1 MKRVKPLIGVS
12 KKILSFSALLLSKW
26 SFIIANL
33 YLSSFANLK
42 NKAFLSANGIFR
54 HALIALF
61 YLFFFFYPTV
71 ISAFASHSALYGIPE
86 VFYFNRRNYSGG
98 TQNWKLSQA
107 ANGLMYFANNDGI
120 LEFDGIDW
128 RLLPKSADVIH
139 RSVLA
144 WNQRIYMGAFNEFG
158 YYETNHKNDFVYH
171 SLSSTDDYKSVG
183 DVWNIVVFN
192 GNIVFQAD
200 KGLVV
205 YNEEDGTLSWIPAR
219 SRISNAFLVNGLL
232 LIYDEMAGLM
242 ELRNDSLYEVP
253 GGARFAGKSIGAIL
267 SLSPTEFL
275 IATIS
280 DGLYFWDQKDFTSW
294 QAPVADFLAKM
305 NVFCGVE
312 YRENQLVFG
321 TIQSGVVVTDK
332 SGNLMTMVNK
342 DRGLNNNTVLGLT
355 IDQEG
360 NIWAGLD
367 NGVARINYNSTIN
380 FIQGYY
386 DIGTGYAASVGK
398 ESVYLGTNQGLY
410 HIKRE
415 MFDNP
420 VKDRTSFHRLEKTNG
435 QVWSLFSV
443 NEGQLLCGHNNGVFE
458 IVGEQVRQITPPSV
472 MGGWIFR
479 YPPGREDL
487 LLVGTYNGLI
497 LLKNEN
503 ERWTYYK
510 SLTGFNESAR
520 FMEWEG
526 DRLWITHGYRGVFRL
541 QFSEDYETIEAVES
555 FENAPGLPSGLA
567 LNVSKVNEGVI
578 FSSERGVFGYDNNS
592 ESFYRHY
599 LNHYFTVD
607 SFPVL
612 VHQDRFLNYWFF
624 TSRDVG
630 VLRKLDDGTYKKVTS
645 PFYPVEGKLV
655 NGFEYLNVLDE
666 QNVLIGIEDGF
677 AHYAVNDT
685 KAFMQPFNVHIRG
698 LRNLSDPEVVY
709 YHSTETLDTIPEWPF
724 SHNSFEVH
732 YSATCFESTR
742 MLYSSY
748 FEGFDEGWTNYSY
761 STQRQLTNIPNGEY
775 IFWVKARNIHGVES
789 QPVGFKFVVLP
800 PWYRTITARVIYG
813 VVVLLLLVF
822 AWYLLNWLISRSRAM
837 ELQKQQEKF
846 RITEEHLRND
856 ALEKEK
862 EMIRLRN
869 EKLRNEMVFKEKE
882 LANSTI
888 NVIQKNDFLLNIK
901 DDLLR
906 IYRHGNLKE
915 IQYKVSEIVRKI
927 DRDIDNESQW
937 ELFEIH
943 LEQVHQDFLNRLRK
957 QFSDLTLRETR
968 LCAYLRMEM
977 SSKEISSLMN
987 ISVRAV
993 ENNRYK
999 LRKKLGL
1006 EGKDNLNE
1014 FIRNI

>member
-1 MKRVKPLIGVS
+1 MKRVKSLISVS
-12 KKILSFSALLLSKW
+12 KEMLYFSLRSVSKCL
-26 SFIIANL
+26 FTVNPRF
-33 YLSSFANLK
+33 SSFERLTNRVP
-42 NKAFLSANGIFR
+42 LSVNGIFR
-54 HALIALF
+54 QALITLF
-61 YLFFFFYPTV
+61 FLFFFFYQTV
-71 ISAFASHSALYGIPE
+71 IPAFANHSALYGIPE
-86 VFYFNRRNYSGG
+86 VCYFNRRNYSGG

-107 ANGLMYFANNDGI
+107 ANGLMYIANNEGI

-128 RLLPKSADVIH
+128 RLLPKSIDVIH

-144 WNQRIYMGAFNEFG
+144 RDQRIYMGAFNEFG
-158 YYETNHKNDFVYH
+158 YYETNHKNDLVYH
-171 SLSSTDDYKSVG
+171 SLSLTDDYKSVG
-183 DVWNIVVFN
+183 DVWNILFFN

-200 KGLVV
+200 NGLVI
-205 YNEEDGTLSWIPAR
+205 YNENKGTQRWISAG
-219 SRISNAFLVNGLL
+219 SRISNAFVVNGLL

-242 ELRNDSLYEVP
+242 EFRNDSLCEVP

-267 SLSPTEFL
+267 SLSPSEFL

-280 DGLYFWDQKDFTSW
+280 DGLYCWDRKDFKPW
-294 QAPVADFLAKM
+294 QAPVAEFLAKM
-305 NVFCGVE
+305 NVFCGVG
-312 YRENQLVFG
+312 YRDTQLVFG

-332 SGNLMTMVNK
+332 SGNLLTMVNK

-386 DIGTGYAASVGK
+386 DIGTGYAASFGK
-398 ESVYLGTNQGLY
+398 EVVYLGTNQGLY
-410 HIKRE
+410 YIKRE

-420 VKDRTSFHRLEKTNG
+420 VKDRTGFHRLDKTSG
-435 QVWSLFSV
+435 QVWSLFTGK
-443 NEGQLLCGHNNGVFE
+443 EGHLLCGHNKGVFE
-458 IVGEQVRQITPPSV
+458 IVGEKVSQITPPSV

-479 YPPGREDL
+479 YPPGRDDL
-487 LLVGTYNGLI
+487 LMVGTYNGLI
-497 LLKNEN
+497 LLKYEN
-503 ERWTYYK
+503 ERWIYYK
-510 SLTGFNESAR
+510 KLTGFNESSR
-520 FMEWEG
+520 FMEWDG
-526 DRLWITHGYRGVFRL
+526 NRLWITHGYKGVFRL
-541 QFSEDYETIEAVES
+541 QFSDDYETIAVVES
-555 FENAPGLPSGLA
+555 FDNAPGLPSGLA
-567 LNVSKVNEGVI
+567 LNVSKVNEDII
-578 FSSERGVFGYDNNS
+578 FCCEKGVFGYDNNS
-592 ESFYRHY
+592 EAFYRHY
-599 LNHYFTVD
+599 MNHYFTED
-607 SFPVL
+607 RFPVL
-612 VHQDRFLNYWFF
+612 VRQDSFLNYWFF

-655 NGFEYLNVLDE
+655 NGFEYLNVVDE

-685 KAFMQPFNVHIRG
+685 KAFLQPFNVHIRG
-698 LRNLSDPEVVY
+698 LRNLSDPEIVY
-709 YHSTETLDTIPEWPF
+709 YHSTETLDSIPEWPF

-732 YSATCFESTR
+732 YSATYFESTR
-742 MLYSSY
+742 MFYSSY
-748 FEGFDEGWTNYSY
+748 IEGFDEGWTDYSY
-761 STQRQLTNIPNGEY
+761 SSQRQLTNLPEGEY
-775 IFWVKARNIHGVES
+775 TFWVKARNIHSVVS
-789 QPVGFKFVVLP
+789 QPTGFKFIVLP
-800 PWYRTITARVIYG
+800 PWYRTMTARIIYG

-822 AWYLLNWLISRSRAM
+822 AWYLQNWLISRSRAL

-846 RITEEHLRND
+846 RITEEHLRSE

-882 LANSTI
+882 LANSTM

-906 IYRHGNLKE
+906 IYRDGSLKE
-915 IQYKVSEIVRKI
+915 IQNKVSEIVRKI

-937 ELFEIH
+937 ELFEVH
-943 LEQVHQDFLNRLRK
+943 LEQVHQDFLTRLRK
-957 QFSDLTLRETR
+957 LFPDMTLRETR

-977 SSKEISSLMN
+977 TSKEISSLMN

-1006 EGKDNLNE
+1006 DGKDNLNE